1 MRTFKVLSPR
11 YFQNCNRV
19 LLIIAI
25 VIYVMLWSVAR
36 GEQQQHANPLRSL
49 EKITLNLWISVLI
62 RSLTL
67 RLQL

>member
-36 GEQQQHANPLRSL
+36 GEQQQRANPLRSL